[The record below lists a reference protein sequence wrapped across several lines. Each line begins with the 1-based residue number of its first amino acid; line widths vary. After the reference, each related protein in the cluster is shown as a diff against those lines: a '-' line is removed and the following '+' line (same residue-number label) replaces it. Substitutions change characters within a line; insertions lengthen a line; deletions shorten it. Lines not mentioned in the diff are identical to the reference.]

1 VYGCGV
7 LVMLAATRLADANL
21 RRVLDLPTVV

>member
-1 VYGCGV
+1 MRFGGRRQIV
-7 LVMLAATRLADANL
+7 AATRLADANL